1 MWGTRAMYC
10 STVSAVSP
18 LAAICTMAG
27 SFSIAST
34 WESTPASMVAENSSV
49 WRVAGVAS
57 TMRRTEGRK
66 PMSSMRS
73 ASSSTRICTW
83 ERSTAFWF
91 MRSMRRPGVAMS
103 TSTPRA
109 SRSIW
114 GSIFTP
120 PTTLATR
127 RPRVL
132 AMTPQ
137 TSWICM
143 ASSRV
148 GVMTSMAGAFLRS
161 ARASR
166 SSDGSEKVLPV
177 PVLAAAIMSRPS
189 STSGMDCSC
198 TGVGSV

>member
-1 MWGTRAMYC
+1 
-10 STVSAVSP
+10 
-18 LAAICTMAG
+18 
-27 SFSIAST
+27 
-34 WESTPASMVAENSSV
+34 MVAENNSV
-49 WRVAGVAS
+49 WRLDGVAS

-103 TSTPRA
+103 TSTPLDTPRA
-109 SRSIW
+109 RRLIW

-127 RPRVL
+127 RPRAF
-132 AMTPQ
+132 AMVPQ
-137 TSWICM
+137 TSWICR

-148 GVMTSMAGAFLRS
+148 GVMTSIVGAFLRS
-161 ARASR
+161 ERSR
-166 SSDGSEKVLPV
+166 RSREGREKAAVLPV
-177 PVLAAAIMSRPS
+177 PVLAAAIISRPS
-189 STSGMDCSC
+189 RASGMDWAC